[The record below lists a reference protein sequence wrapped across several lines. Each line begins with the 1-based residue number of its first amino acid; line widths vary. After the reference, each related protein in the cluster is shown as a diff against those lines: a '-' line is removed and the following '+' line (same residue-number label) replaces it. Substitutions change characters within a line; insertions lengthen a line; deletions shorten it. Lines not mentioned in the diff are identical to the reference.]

1 MEQARQEEFTGKV
14 ALVTGAGSG
23 MGRATAILLAK
34 RGAAVTL
41 IGRRENKL
49 ADVAAEITAAGGKAL
64 AHPGDVSRPEDNE
77 RAVARTLERF
87 GALHYAVNNAG
98 VSGIFVPLPEMTP
111 KQWQRTIDI
120 DLSSLFYGLK
130 YEIPAILQAGGG
142 AIVNVS
148 SVFADRGGPTPEY
161 SSAKHAIR
169 GLTRTAAIEFGGRG
183 VRVNELQP
191 GVIDT
196 EMTQANAEGTRQ
208 VVERGIPMRRVGM
221 GEEIATA
228 VAFLLSGDASYINGA
243 HLAVDGGFLA

>member
-1 MEQARQEEFTGKV
+1 MTRQFTDKI

-23 MGRATAILLAK
+23 MGRAAAILLAR

-41 IGRRENKL
+41 VGRRENKL
-49 ADVAAEITAAGGKAL
+49 DEVAAQITEAGGTAL
-64 AHPGDVSRPEDNE
+64 VVPGDVSRPEDNE
-77 RAVARTLERF
+77 RAVTHTVERF

-98 VSGIFVPLPEMTP
+98 VSGTFIPLPDMTP
-111 KQWQRTIDI
+111 EQWRRTIDI
-120 DLSSLFYGLK
+120 DLNSLFYGLK
-130 YEIPAILQAGGG
+130 YEIPAILDAGGG

-169 GLTRTAAIEFGGRG
+169 GLTRSAAIEFGARG

-196 EMTQANAEGTRQ
+196 EMTRANPEGTQQ
-208 VVERGIPMRRVGM
+208 VADTGIPMRRVGTA
-221 GEEIATA
+221 EEIATA
-228 VAFLLSGDASYINGA
+228 IAFLLSDDASYITGS

>member
-1 MEQARQEEFTGKV
+1 MQQQFADKV

-23 MGRATAILLAK
+23 MGRATAVLLAR

-41 IGRRENKL
+41 VGRRENRL
-49 ADVAAEITAAGGKAL
+49 AEVVAVITAAGGKAL
-64 AHPGDVSRPEDNE
+64 AVPGDVSRPEE
-77 RAVARTLERF
+77 IEHAVTRTVEHF

-98 VSGIFVPLPEMTP
+98 VSGVFTPLTEMTP
-111 KQWQRTIDI
+111 EQWQRTLDI
-120 DLSSLFYGLK
+120 DLNSLFYGLK
-130 YEIPAILQAGGG
+130 YEIPAILDAGGG

-148 SVFADRGGPTPEY
+148 SVFADRGGPTPDY

-169 GLTRTAAIEFGGRG
+169 GLTRSAAIEFGSRG

-196 EMTQANAEGTRQ
+196 EMTQTDPEGTQR
-208 VVERGIPMRRVGM
+208 VADTGIPMRRVGT

-228 VAFLLSGDASYINGA
+228 VAFLLSDDASYVNGS

>member
-1 MEQARQEEFTGKV
+1 MQQQFAEKV

-23 MGRATAILLAK
+23 MGRGTAILLAR
-34 RGAAVTL
+34 RGAAVTVV
-41 IGRRENKL
+41 GRRESRL
-49 ADVAAEITAAGGKAL
+49 ADVVAEITAAGGKAL
-64 AHPGDVSRPEDNE
+64 AVPGDVSRPQDHD
-77 RAVARTLERF
+77 RAVARTLEQF

-98 VSGIFVPLPEMTP
+98 VSGNFIPLTEMTP
-111 KQWQRTIDI
+111 EQWRQIVDI
-120 DLSSLFYGLK
+120 DLNSLFYGLK
-130 YEIPAILQAGGG
+130 YEIPAILDAGGG

-161 SSAKHAIR
+161 SSAKHGIR
-169 GLTRTAAIEFGGRG
+169 GLTRSAAIEFGARG

-196 EMTQANAEGTRQ
+196 EMTQANPAGTQRVAET
-208 VVERGIPMRRVGM
+208 GIPMRRVGT

-228 VAFLLSGDASYINGA
+228 VAFLLSDEASYINGA

>member
-1 MEQARQEEFTGKV
+1 MQQQFTDKV

-34 RGAAVTL
+34 RGMAITL
-41 IGRRENKL
+41 VGRRENRL
-49 ADVAAEITAAGGKAL
+49 ADVAAEITAAGGQAL
-64 AHPGDVSRPEDNE
+64 AVPADVSRPEDNE
-77 RAVARTLERF
+77 RAVTRTVEHF

-98 VSGIFVPLPEMTP
+98 VSGTFTPLTEMTP
-111 KQWQRTIDI
+111 EQWQRTIDI
-120 DLSSLFYGLK
+120 NLSSLFYGLT
-130 YEIPAILQAGGG
+130 YEIPAILEAGGG

-148 SVFADRGGPTPEY
+148 SVFADRGGPTPDY

-169 GLTRTAAIEFGGRG
+169 GLTRSAAIEFGSRG

-196 EMTQANAEGTRQ
+196 EMTRANP
-208 VVERGIPMRRVGM
+208 ERTQRVADTGIPMRRVGT
-221 GEEIATA
+221 GQEIATA
-228 VAFLLSGDASYINGA
+228 VAFLLSDDASYVNGS

>member
-1 MEQARQEEFTGKV
+1 MQQQFAAQFADKV

-23 MGRATAILLAK
+23 MGRATAILLAR

-41 IGRRENKL
+41 VGRRENKL
-49 ADVAAEITAAGGKAL
+49 AEVVAEITAAGGRAL
-64 AHPGDVSRPEDNE
+64 AVPGDVSRPEDNE
-77 RAVARTLERF
+77 RAVTRAVEHF
-87 GALHYAVNNAG
+87 GALHCAVNNAG
-98 VSGIFVPLPEMTP
+98 VSGTFTPLTEMTP
-111 KQWQRTIDI
+111 EQWRRTVDI
-120 DLSSLFYGLK
+120 DLNSLFYGLK
-130 YEIPAILQAGGG
+130 YELPAILAAGGG
-142 AIVNVS
+142 AVVNVS

-169 GLTRTAAIEFGGRG
+169 GLTRSAAIEFGGRG

-196 EMTQANAEGTRQ
+196 EMTQANPEGAQRVADT
-208 VVERGIPMRRVGM
+208 GIPMRRVGT

-228 VAFLLSGDASYINGA
+228 VAFLLSDDASYVNGS